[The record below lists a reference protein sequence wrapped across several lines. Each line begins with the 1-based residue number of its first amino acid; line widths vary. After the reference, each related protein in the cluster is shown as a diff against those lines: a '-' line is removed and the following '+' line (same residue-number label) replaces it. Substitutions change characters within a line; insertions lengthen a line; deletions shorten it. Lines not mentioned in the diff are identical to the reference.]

1 MTQGPKTCRRHLAR
15 CRAVP
20 QATGVAAIATV
31 YPVFGDLDGLAAH
44 AAHAARGVRDGV
56 SGMIQL
62 HTSQVGVINE
72 AFTPSPEAQA
82 RARHIVDAFA
92 ANPVADVVN
101 LDREMLD
108 APHLR

>member
-1 MTQGPKTCRRHLAR
+1 
-15 CRAVP
+15 
-20 QATGVAAIATV
+20 
-31 YPVFGDLDGLAAH
+31 
-44 AAHAARGVRDGV
+44 
-56 SGMIQL
+56 MIQL